1 MERSSEVVYGKIGR
15 EETRGDFYGSA
26 VGIFYEEGGGASAAA
41 ANAKL
46 LPKGRR
52 DEATSPLNEALPRQA
67 PCEWVQGVKA
77 NACLKKMEEQKP
89 KEQRPKANENK
100 PVMTE

>member
-46 LPKGRR
+46 LPKENGGA
-52 DEATSPLNEALPRQA
+52 EAKGAETQS
-67 PCEWVQGVKA
+67 
-77 NACLKKMEEQKP
+77 
-89 KEQRPKANENK
+89 
-100 PVMTE
+100 